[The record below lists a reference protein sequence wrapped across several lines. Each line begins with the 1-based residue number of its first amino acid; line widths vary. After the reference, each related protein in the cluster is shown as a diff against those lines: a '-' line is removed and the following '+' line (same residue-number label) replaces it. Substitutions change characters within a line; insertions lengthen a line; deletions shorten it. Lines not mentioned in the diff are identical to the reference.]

1 MFPKREI
8 IIIANDARLS
18 IGNIAKLLTSSG
30 SLCNLVYLDAFS
42 MEVDSADEGGINRRG
57 YLGRIVDPIYHR
69 IVVERQHQSDFD
81 VVDFGSNG
89 SGDDGSD
96 NDGSGVGEA
105 LPSPPFSSFSF
116 SSPSSSSSSS
126 SSSFSM
132 MSMLAA
138 LPHVHTRALTRLGD
152 PP

>member
-8 IIIANDARLS
+8 IIIANDAKLS
-18 IGNIAKLLTSSG
+18 IGNIPKLLTSSG

-42 MEVDSADEGGINRRG
+42 MEVDSADERGINRRG
-57 YLGRIVDPIYHR
+57 YLGSFMDPLYHR
-69 IVVERQHQSDFD
+69 VVVERQHQSDFD
-81 VVDFGSNG
+81 VVNFGSNG
-89 SGDDGSD
+89 SGGDGGD
-96 NDGSGVGEA
+96 NGSGVGDA
-105 LPSPPFSSFSF
+105 
-116 SSPSSSSSSS
+116 SSPTTTTTSS

-138 LPHVHTRALTRLGD
+138 LPHVHTRALTCLGN